1 MGIERMNELYF
12 LMVLV
17 RYKVRIMTLMQAT
30 TGQTVRIKRI
40 EGGVGFEHKLR
51 QLGLFPGDSA
61 RVLRHAP
68 LGGPILVEIEGRSIA
83 LGRGVA
89 SRVIVEAS

>member
-1 MGIERMNELYF
+1 
-12 LMVLV
+12 
-17 RYKVRIMTLMQAT
+17 MTLTQVK
-30 TGQTVRIKRI
+30 TGQTVRIMRFD
-40 EGGVGFEHKLR
+40 GGLGFEHKLR

-68 LGGPILVEIEGRSIA
+68 LGGPILIEVEGRSIA

-89 SRVIVEAS
+89 SRVIVESN